1 MIPPLWVR
9 LTMNLL
15 LVLRTLGAATALY
28 KQNEPAIRR
37 ALSRLRRGAS
47 STTIRRR
54 RDRAS

>member
-37 ALSRLRRGAS
+37 ALSRLSR
-47 STTIRRR
+47 STKTTLTRRR
-54 RDRAS
+54 RDS